1 MSTKIH
7 LLSSQTINQIAAGE
21 VIENPA
27 SVVKELVENAVDAG
41 ARKIVVET
49 LGGGFQSIVVSDDG
63 IGMGP
68 EDARL
73 SLERH
78 ATSKIVSADDLF
90 ALSSMG
96 FRGEALASIASVSKM
111 TLQTAAD
118 GFSPVTIE
126 VEGGRVLHAD
136 PAGRAR
142 GTTIEVRSLF
152 YNVPARKKFQKSVAA
167 STAEITKVMTQL
179 ALAHPQ
185 VGFELIHQKRC
196 LFSLPN
202 GHGSELFD
210 ALKLRA
216 IALLGEEFLNSC
228 HPLVLREEEFQVTGF
243 VASPQFSRPNRSGQS
258 LFINR
263 RPVVCFGIAH
273 AVRDA
278 YGTRLSTD
286 RHPVF
291 LLHFA
296 IDSSLVDVNVHPQKK
311 EVRLREQDVIKYK
324 IRQAVNNAFM
334 GKEELERPVMGTD
347 WPFAMQS
354 PVFSEE
360 PVLRLREERTEI
372 VQEALPLQRQVRF
385 LGVYQHY
392 LIVDAHEVF
401 PDEGKEGVCFIDLPA
416 AEATIWFDRMVS
428 SATATSSQR
437 LLFPLTLC
445 FSKGESALLLS
456 GMREIVQLGIDM
468 HQVGDGAFMIEAI
481 PPFLLERE
489 IEDVLHTLIAE
500 MQELETAK
508 SSAEKR
514 LSALAAKL
522 SASVRR
528 RKKNYLQDEALRIAS
543 ELLKLKNFRHCPLGG
558 PTTWILGENEIGSGF
573 KRGKVE
579 IR

>member
-7 LLSSQTINQIAAGE
+7 LLSSHTINQIAAGE

-63 IGMGP
+63 VGMGP

-118 GFSPVTIE
+118 GFPPIAIE
-126 VEGGRVLHAD
+126 VEGGRFLHAD
-136 PAGRAR
+136 PIGRAR

-185 VGFELIHQKRC
+185 VGFELIHQKRS

-202 GHGSELFD
+202 GDGCELFD

-216 IALLGEEFLNSC
+216 LALLGEEFVENC

-286 RHPVF
+286 RHPMF
-291 LLHFA
+291 LLHFG
-296 IDSSLVDVNVHPQKK
+296 IDASLVDVNVHPQKK

-324 IRQAVNNAFM
+324 IRQAVNDAFM
-334 GKEELERPVMGTD
+334 GKEELERPLMGTD

-354 PVFSEE
+354 PMFSEE
-360 PVLRLREERTEI
+360 PVLQLREERAEVLQEMLPFPRQI
-372 VQEALPLQRQVRF
+372 RGIGMYQQYLIADVQE
-385 LGVYQHY
+385 
-392 LIVDAHEVF
+392 IF
-401 PDEGKEGVCFIDLPA
+401 PDEIKRGVCFIDLPA
-416 AEATIWFDRMVS
+416 AEATIWFDQMVS
-428 SATATSSQR
+428 SSAPGGSQR

-445 FSKGESALLLS
+445 FPKGESALLLA
-456 GMREIVQLGIDM
+456 GMQEIVRLGIDM

-481 PPFLLERE
+481 PPFLLEGE
-489 IEDVLHTLIAE
+489 IEGVLHTLIAE

-508 SSAEKR
+508 SPAEKR
-514 LSALAAKL
+514 LCTLAAQL
-522 SASVRR
+522 SANVRR
-528 RKKNYLQDEALRIAS
+528 RKKSYLQDEALRIAS
-543 ELLKLKNFRHCPLGG
+543 ELLKLKNFRHCPLGR

-573 KRGKVE
+573 KRGSTE
-579 IR
+579 AR